1 MVFLYTCRTTF
12 WYGQTG
18 ASTDGTYG
26 NEQGWEAV
34 GYEDAHTSID
44 GFPFFHE
51 FQIGGVSLMP
61 VTGEVKNQPGLLE
74 NPDGGFRSRF
84 EKSDEVAM
92 PGFYSVILKDYQVK
106 VELTATPRV
115 GFQRYTF
122 PETSDAHIL
131 FNIGNRQGESGAVR
145 DAYVKQ
151 VDEFTVEGYVG
162 HRTGVREEVS
172 GRATVSMYFY
182 AKLDRAAETVNVFY
196 QGGEILPGNEISGP
210 GAMLCL
216 NFNTKEGEQINVRT
230 GLSYTSIDNA
240 RLNFE
245 REANDLGFDEARQS
259 AVEKWNH
266 YLGRIRVTGGMMPTR
281 SSSTPASIMH
291 SWEGDWPAT

>member
-1 MVFLYTCRTTF
+1 
-12 WYGQTG
+12 
-18 ASTDGTYG
+18 
-26 NEQGWEAV
+26 
-34 GYEDAHTSID
+34 
-44 GFPFFHE
+44 
-51 FQIGGVSLMP
+51 
-61 VTGEVKNQPGLLE
+61 
-74 NPDGGFRSRF
+74 
-84 EKSDEVAM
+84 M

-151 VDEFTVEGYVG
+151 VDEFTVEGYVVTEPEYVKKYQAG
-162 HRTGVREEVS
+162 
-172 GRATVSMYFY
+172 ATVSMYFY

-245 REANDLGFDEARQS
+245 RGERPGFRRSQAVGSREVEPLPGKDSRYRRQ
-259 AVEKWNH
+259 
-266 YLGRIRVTGGMMPTR
+266 
-281 SSSTPASIMH
+281 
-291 SWEGDWPAT
+291 

>member
-1 MVFLYTCRTTF
+1 MAKL
-12 WYGQTG
+12 GP
-18 ASTDGTYG
+18 STDGTYG

-122 PETSDAHIL
+122 PNL
-131 FNIGNRQGESGAVR
+131 RC
-145 DAYVKQ
+145 AYSIQYRKP
-151 VDEFTVEGYVG
+151 
-162 HRTGVREEVS
+162 
-172 GRATVSMYFY
+172 
-182 AKLDRAAETVNVFY
+182 
-196 QGGEILPGNEISGP
+196 PG
-210 GAMLCL
+210 
-216 NFNTKEGEQINVRT
+216 
-230 GLSYTSIDNA
+230 
-240 RLNFE
+240 
-245 REANDLGFDEARQS
+245 
-259 AVEKWNH
+259 
-266 YLGRIRVTGGMMPTR
+266 
-281 SSSTPASIMH
+281 
-291 SWEGDWPAT
+291 

>member
-1 MVFLYTCRTTF
+1 
-12 WYGQTG
+12 
-18 ASTDGTYG
+18 
-26 NEQGWEAV
+26 
-34 GYEDAHTSID
+34 
-44 GFPFFHE
+44 
-51 FQIGGVSLMP
+51 MP

-151 VDEFTVEGYVG
+151 VDEFTVEGYVV
-162 HRTGVREEVS
+162 TEPEYVKKYVRPV
-172 GRATVSMYFY
+172 
-182 AKLDRAAETVNVFY
+182 
-196 QGGEILPGNEISGP
+196 LPFRCI
-210 GAMLCL
+210 
-216 NFNTKEGEQINVRT
+216 
-230 GLSYTSIDNA
+230 
-240 RLNFE
+240 
-245 REANDLGFDEARQS
+245 
-259 AVEKWNH
+259 
-266 YLGRIRVTGGMMPTR
+266 
-281 SSSTPASIMH
+281 STPNWIVL
-291 SWEGDWPAT
+291 PRR